1 MSLYAGLIAHA
12 KQAILRAQAAYSGF
26 PVGAALLAKD
36 GSIFTGCNIESSS
49 YGLTLCAE
57 RVALAKA
64 LSEGVTAFQALAI
77 ATAKPPLCPPCGA
90 CRQLLWDY
98 AKNITIVLAAGDE
111 YQIWTLQE
119 LLPHAFDEGFLR

>member
-1 MSLYAGLIAHA
+1 MSLYAGLIDHA

-26 PVGAALLAKD
+26 PVGAALLAQN

-64 LSEGVTAFQALAI
+64 LSEGVTEFQALVV
-77 ATAKPPLCPPCGA
+77 ATPKPPLCPPCGA

-98 AKNITIVLAAGDE
+98 ARNITIVLAAEDD

>member
-1 MSLYAGLIAHA
+1 MAHA
-12 KQAILRAQAAYSGF
+12 KQAILRAQVAYSGF

-64 LSEGVTAFQALAI
+64 LSEGVTEFKALAI
-77 ATAKPPLCPPCGA
+77 ATPNPPLCPPCGA

-98 AKNITIVLAAGDE
+98 ASNIKVILAAEDE
-111 YQIWTLQE
+111 HQIFTLRE